1 VANKE
6 AFARIC
12 ERVCEEQ
19 GWKLLPTGVQI
30 VWSDG
35 RQQVVS
41 LDFFEFDGS
50 DLVRLYATI
59 GPASALPP
67 ARLALALQVNA
78 RLAHGALAV
87 RDDHLIMTETL
98 MLADADPGEIRASLD
113 YLAETADYY
122 EKIFFGTDTY

>member
-1 VANKE
+1 MANE
-6 AFARIC
+6 DVFARIC

-30 VWSDG
+30 SGSDG
-35 RQQVVS
+35 RHQVVS
-41 LDFFEFDGS
+41 LEFFEFDGS
-50 DLVRLYATI
+50 DLVRLYTTI
-59 GPASALPP
+59 GPANALAP

-87 RDDHLIMTETL
+87 RDHDLIMTETL
-98 MLADADPGEIRASLD
+98 LLADADPGEIRASLE

-122 EKIFFGTDTY
+122 EKIFFGTDTH